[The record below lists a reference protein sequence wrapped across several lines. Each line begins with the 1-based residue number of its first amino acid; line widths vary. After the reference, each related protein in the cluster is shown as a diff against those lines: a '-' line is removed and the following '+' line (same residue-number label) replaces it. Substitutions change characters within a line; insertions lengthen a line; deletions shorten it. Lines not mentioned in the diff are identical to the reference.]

1 MITILAAACALPGF
15 SQTTT
20 TDTNAPPAP
29 TTGTTTVPNLL
40 GSVWDTIVGQGLTN
54 LNTTIYGTY
63 TPKIKE
69 WGEGIVITRNIPF
82 GQSGIGAGL
91 GVGVDHY
98 ANEWYGLTAQVGLNA
113 ATRPLANW
121 GGNWTNVVM
130 TPFTFIGLG
139 TPFGGQTDG
148 TAGNLETIAA
158 IGYGIHLTH
167 FLGLDLDL
175 IGVYGTRSGLGAA
188 GGLFY
193 GGGLNLTKKF

>member
-1 MITILAAACALPGF
+1 MSFNQRHKAGRDIPEIFDGEVVILPLVKSTLMIMMNGF
-15 SQTTT
+15 WWKQKRMLEKLK
-20 TDTNAPPAP
+20 A
-29 TTGTTTVPNLL
+29 
-40 GSVWDTIVGQGLTN
+40 
-54 LNTTIYGTY
+54 
-63 TPKIKE
+63 
-69 WGEGIVITRNIPF
+69 
-82 GQSGIGAGL
+82 
-91 GVGVDHY
+91 
-98 ANEWYGLTAQVGLNA
+98 NA

-158 IGYGIHLTH
+158 IGDGIHLTH